1 VVKLIQIKE
10 GKKMKRTGMI
20 FLFFV
25 FFLGITVIPA
35 ASEPTLEKIKNSG
48 VFTIGVRN
56 ASPPFSFINRQNE
69 RVGFSNDLA
78 MLVHKNIE
86 KKLGKAVKLEMK
98 ETSPNT
104 RIPLL
109 TSLAVDLVTETMTDT
124 RARRD
129 SVDFSLTYFV
139 TGAQFIVK
147 KGSPIKGAGDI
158 DGKRIGTQQGST
170 NERVLR
176 EKYPQAVLV
185 TFPDQ
190 AAAFMALQ
198 QGKLDAYCN
207 DGIQL
212 WGLKYKAANPNQW
225 EVVGNFISYEPY
237 GMAMRK
243 NDSDFRQVVNVALM
257 EAIEGDEYF
266 RLYDKWFGPKS
277 DFPYPL
283 NPLVKTFLLYQV
295 VPK

>member
-1 VVKLIQIKE
+1 
-10 GKKMKRTGMI
+10 MKRAGMI
-20 FLFFV
+20 VLLSVFL
-25 FFLGITVIPA
+25 LGILVVA
-35 ASEPTLEKIKNSG
+35 AAADPTLEKIRNSG

-56 ASPPFSFINRQNE
+56 ASPPFSFINKQNE
-69 RVGFSNDLA
+69 RAGFSNDLA
-78 MLVHKNIE
+78 MLVHKKIE
-86 KKLGKAVKLEMK
+86 EKLGKAVKLEMK

-109 TSLAVDLVTETMTDT
+109 TSMAVDLVTETMTDT
-124 RARRD
+124 RARRE

-147 KGSPIKGAGDI
+147 RGSPIKGAGDI
-158 DGKRIGTQQGST
+158 TGKRIGTQQGST

-176 EKYPQAVLV
+176 EKYPRAVLV

-212 WGLKYKAANPNQW
+212 WGLKYKSTNPDQW
-225 EVVGNFISYEPY
+225 DVVGDYISYEPY

-257 EAIEGDEYF
+257 EAIEGGEYF
-266 RLYDKWFGPKS
+266 KLYDKWFGPKS
-277 DFPYPL
+277 EVPYPL
-283 NPLVKTFLLYQV
+283 SPQVKTFLFYQV
-295 VPK
+295 VPR

>member
-1 VVKLIQIKE
+1 
-10 GKKMKRTGMI
+10 MKRAGMI
-20 FLFFV
+20 VFLSIF
-25 FFLGITVIPA
+25 IPGVLVVA
-35 ASEPTLEKIKNSG
+35 AAAESTLEKIKNSG

-56 ASPPFSFINRQNE
+56 ASPPFSFINKQNE
-69 RVGFSNDLA
+69 RAGFSNDLA
-78 MLVHKNIE
+78 MLVHKRIE

-98 ETSPNT
+98 ETAPNT

-109 TSLAVDLVTETMTDT
+109 TSMAVDLVTETMTDT
-124 RARRD
+124 RARRE

-147 KGSPIKGAGDI
+147 KGSPIKGARDI
-158 DGKRIGTQQGST
+158 TGKRIGTQQGST

-176 EKYPQAVLV
+176 EKYPQTVLV

-198 QGKLDAYCN
+198 QGKLDSYCN

-212 WGLKYKAANPNQW
+212 WGLKYKSANPDQW
-225 EVVGNFISYEPY
+225 EVVGDFISYEPY

-257 EAIEGDEYF
+257 EAIEGGEYF
-266 RLYDKWFGPKS
+266 KLYDKWFGPKS
-277 DFPYPL
+277 EVPYPL
-283 NPLVKTFLLYQV
+283 SPQVRTFLFYQV